1 MALNIVSI
9 LNTYGQIGVDVIKQ
23 SINRATGK
31 TENSVRYVVK
41 DTQGIKYR
49 LTWYAREFIQLLEKG
64 RRPTDKGPSPD
75 MIESLT
81 EYAKAR
87 GMSDPES
94 AAWAIAK
101 TINKEGDKTY
111 RMGGKDVYSQDM
123 TKLIDELTKEV
134 VTAETKFYI
143 SELSQT
149 FKTK

>member
-1 MALNIVSI
+1 MSLNIVSI

-31 TENSVRYVVK
+31 TESSVRYIVK

-64 RRPTDKGPSPD
+64 RGPTTKGPSPD
-75 MIESLT
+75 MIENLT

-111 RMGGKDVYSQDM
+111 RRGGKDVYSQDM
-123 TKLIDELTKEV
+123 SKLIEELTKEV
-134 VTAETKFYI
+134 VTAETKFLI